1 MSSKTGSPRGEN
13 AEKDG
18 EKKASA
24 KGPDVNSALRRA
36 YESTVDETIPQSLL
50 DLLSK
55 LD

>member
-1 MSSKTGSPRGEN
+1 MSPKTGAPRGGTPGKD
-13 AEKDG
+13 AEK
-18 EKKASA
+18 KTPA
-24 KGPDVNSALRRA
+24 KGQDVNGALRRA

>member
-1 MSSKTGSPRGEN
+1 MSSKTGSPHGEN
-13 AEKDG
+13 SGKTL
-18 EKKASA
+18 EKKPSA
-24 KGPDVNSALRRA
+24 KGQDVNGALRRA